1 MTEITFKGS
10 RDMNITRIDQLRCQP
25 TEMEWLEF
33 KRNRCEPEQLGEYL
47 SALANSAC
55 LAGQRSGYLIFGI
68 DDETHEVVGTN
79 FDPRNTKAKGNQDLL
94 LWLAAGL
101 HPNTGFEPRI
111 VDHPAGRVVVFEVAP
126 ARDHPVNFYGT
137 AYIRVGTSK
146 TKLSNHP
153 EKARAI
159 WTHGSD
165 WSAEVCEQASLHD
178 LAPEAIAKAREQF
191 VVRHPARATEVEGW
205 DDTTFLNKA
214 RVLQQGTLTNAALLL
229 LGQPEASALL
239 VPAVAQISWVLKDA
253 HNRELDCEHIDPP
266 FLLAGDHLLQRIRN
280 LTVRALPNG
289 TLFPKEFTQYDP
301 WVIREALHN
310 SIAHQDYRLRGRIV
324 VVEFPDHISLTNV
337 GDFLPGDVAT
347 VIRQDAP
354 QAIYRNPFLARAMVE
369 LNLIDTQGGGI
380 KRMFDTQRKRSFPLP
395 DYDLTEMETSRVTVS
410 LHGCILDE
418 RYTRLLMERTDL
430 DLNRA
435 ILLDRVQKGLPI
447 SRQEHRLMKAE
458 GLVEGRY
465 PNLMVAGLVAK
476 ATGEAGR
483 HIRERGFDKQY
494 YLDLIIALVREHGPV
509 SRKEINQAL
518 IPKLPDRLTDAQ
530 KRWQVQ
536 NLMQALRRSG
546 QIVNRGT
553 RTQPAWI
560 LAKARPEEIFNK

>member
-101 HPNTGFEPRI
+101 YPNTGFEPRI

-159 WTHGSD
+159 WTHGND

-229 LGQPEASALL
+229 LGQPEASA
-239 VPAVAQISWVLKDA
+239 P
-253 HNRELDCEHIDPP
+253 
-266 FLLAGDHLLQRIRN
+266 
-280 LTVRALPNG
+280 
-289 TLFPKEFTQYDP
+289 
-301 WVIREALHN
+301 
-310 SIAHQDYRLRGRIV
+310 
-324 VVEFPDHISLTNV
+324 
-337 GDFLPGDVAT
+337 
-347 VIRQDAP
+347 
-354 QAIYRNPFLARAMVE
+354 
-369 LNLIDTQGGGI
+369 
-380 KRMFDTQRKRSFPLP
+380 
-395 DYDLTEMETSRVTVS
+395 
-410 LHGCILDE
+410 
-418 RYTRLLMERTDL
+418 
-430 DLNRA
+430 
-435 ILLDRVQKGLPI
+435 
-447 SRQEHRLMKAE
+447 
-458 GLVEGRY
+458 
-465 PNLMVAGLVAK
+465 
-476 ATGEAGR
+476 
-483 HIRERGFDKQY
+483 
-494 YLDLIIALVREHGPV
+494 
-509 SRKEINQAL
+509 
-518 IPKLPDRLTDAQ
+518 
-530 KRWQVQ
+530 
-536 NLMQALRRSG
+536 
-546 QIVNRGT
+546 
-553 RTQPAWI
+553 
-560 LAKARPEEIFNK
+560 